1 MNVHKKSTQSFQY
14 GDYFT
19 FIAKAIGIIKDGVA
33 TKIESSDK
41 CVTVYKV
48 KDIIRID
55 WKNNY

>member
-1 MNVHKKSTQSFQY
+1 MY
-14 GDYFT
+14 M
-19 FIAKAIGIIKDGVA
+19 IIKDGVA